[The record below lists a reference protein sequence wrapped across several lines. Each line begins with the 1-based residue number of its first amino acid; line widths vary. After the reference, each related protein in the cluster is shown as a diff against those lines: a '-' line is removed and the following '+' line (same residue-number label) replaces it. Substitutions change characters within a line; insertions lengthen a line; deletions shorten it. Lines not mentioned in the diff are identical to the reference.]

1 MIFENI
7 AHITNKNAFLELI
20 NIYIRLVEVTAQR
33 YNRTIPPTL
42 HTNSFILSELEDMGI
57 ISDANQINALQFSLK
72 KDYTRFISCVN
83 FFLENIIAKTKC
95 AKIENETSKT
105 SLFFASFFL
114 LASGFVKCK
123 LNAD

>member
-1 MIFENI
+1 MLLF
-7 AHITNKNAFLELI
+7 
-20 NIYIRLVEVTAQR
+20 
-33 YNRTIPPTL
+33 
-42 HTNSFILSELEDMGI
+42 I
-57 ISDANQINALQFSLK
+57 ISTVDINYAQHMKFNGISMGE
-72 KDYTRFISCVN
+72 TPTVFIS
-83 FFLENIIAKTKC
+83 IIAKTKC

>member
-1 MIFENI
+1 MFKLFLKFEIMQN
-7 AHITNKNAFLELI
+7 FQ
-20 NIYIRLVEVTAQR
+20 YI
-33 YNRTIPPTL
+33 
-42 HTNSFILSELEDMGI
+42 
-57 ISDANQINALQFSLK
+57 
-72 KDYTRFISCVN
+72 
-83 FFLENIIAKTKC
+83 IIAKTKC

>member
-1 MIFENI
+1 MEKIKQ
-7 AHITNKNAFLELI
+7 TGKFLTSTDKKCPQKHSTLL
-20 NIYIRLVEVTAQR
+20 RL
-33 YNRTIPPTL
+33 Y
-42 HTNSFILSELEDMGI
+42 
-57 ISDANQINALQFSLK
+57 
-72 KDYTRFISCVN
+72 
-83 FFLENIIAKTKC
+83 IIAKTKC

>member
-1 MIFENI
+1 MKKI
-7 AHITNKNAFLELI
+7 
-20 NIYIRLVEVTAQR
+20 V
-33 YNRTIPPTL
+33 
-42 HTNSFILSELEDMGI
+42 FILSLMAVVFGLHAQTGNN
-57 ISDANQINALQFSLK
+57 S
-72 KDYTRFISCVN
+72 
-83 FFLENIIAKTKC
+83 IIAKTKC

>member
-83 FFLENIIAKTKC
+83 FFLEKKVWRGEC
-95 AKIENETSKT
+95 KINCVG
-105 SLFFASFFL
+105 L
-114 LASGFVKCK
+114 
-123 LNAD
+123 

>member
-1 MIFENI
+1 MNVQKLSSI
-7 AHITNKNAFLELI
+7 KNS
-20 NIYIRLVEVTAQR
+20 LVESNVQ
-33 YNRTIPPTL
+33 PT
-42 HTNSFILSELEDMGI
+42 
-57 ISDANQINALQFSLK
+57 
-72 KDYTRFISCVN
+72 
-83 FFLENIIAKTKC
+83 IIAKTKC